1 MEEQIEGRNPVLEAI
16 KAKRPIHKIFVS
28 HDFDRRG
35 PLGQVV
41 GLAKEAGIPVEYTDQ
56 RALSRLSQTGR
67 SQGVIAVAAAKA
79 TVELDDLFRISKEKG
94 ERPFYVLLDGIEDPQ
109 NLGAI
114 IRTAHAAGVHGVII
128 PTRRAAGLTAAVSR
142 ASAGALEYMQ
152 VARVTNIA
160 QAMERLNKE
169 GVWTVGVDPTG
180 PKSYAEADYRQGVSL
195 IIGAEG
201 RGLSHLVREKCEVL
215 VSIPMR
221 GEVASLNASV
231 AGALVMY
238 EAMRQRAKATA

>member
-1 MEEQIEGRNPVLEAI
+1 VDEQIEGRNPVLEAI

-28 HDFDRRG
+28 QDFDQRG
-35 PLGQVV
+35 PLGQIV

-56 RALSRLSQTGR
+56 RAIFRLSQTGR
-67 SQGVIAVAAAKA
+67 SQGVIAMAAAKA
-79 TVELDDLFRISKEKG
+79 TVELEELFRISREKN

-114 IRTAHAAGVHGVII
+114 IRTAHAAGVHGIII
-128 PTRRAAGLTAAVSR
+128 PTRRAAGLTAAVAR
-142 ASAGALEYMQ
+142 ASAGALEYMT
-152 VARVTNIA
+152 VARVTNIS

-169 GVWTVGVDPTG
+169 GVWTVGVDPG
-180 PKSYAEADYRQGVSL
+180 GQKSYADGDYRQGIALV
-195 IIGAEG
+195 IGAEG
-201 RGLSHLVREKCEVL
+201 HGLSRLVREKCEVL
-215 VSIPMR
+215 VAIPMR

-231 AGALVMY
+231 AAALVMY